1 MLVRLVNR
9 IKQAFE
15 IIGPG
20 FVQSDSFTI
29 TLLLKKHNFIP
40 STFFIWRTLI
50 SCRRAMSCKH

>member
-1 MLVRLVNR
+1 MFVRLVNR

-29 TLLLKKHNFIP
+29 TLLLIRHNFIP
-40 STFFIWRTLI
+40 STFFYLQNFNLMS
-50 SCRRAMSCKH
+50 SCHVM